1 MKMMTKKNLQSDIK
15 PMILMILIDNS
26 TTMEIAEIKDSVIL
40 TEIGGKEEKM
50 EKEGRKL
57 IVNRK
62 NLIGLVNLTTSEVIK
77 ENQRRK
83 LIALINLMSYV
94 TIVIRRVIMLGNAEV
109 SGRHD

>member
-15 PMILMILIDNS
+15 PMILMILIENS
-26 TTMEIAEIKDSVIL
+26 TTMEIAEIKASVIL
-40 TEIGGKEEKM
+40 TEIGRKDEKM
-50 EKEGRKL
+50 EKAVRKL
-57 IVNRK
+57 QPRK
-62 NLIGLVNLTTSEVIK
+62 NLIALINLTIGEAIK

-109 SGRHD
+109 RGRHD